1 MCSLSLFSLYSE
13 AATGDVHENIHMETP
28 VLESLFNKAAGLPV
42 CKFIKKETPIQVFSC
57 DYCKVFKKT
66 YFEEYLRTAASV
78 YSKDL
83 WNIRIVSE
91 ICFQRGFEFIKRHV
105 IYKKNFI
112 SKEKSEA
119 VKKSKLVTK
128 IKKHFGTLVLASCC

>member
-1 MCSLSLFSLYSE
+1 
-13 AATGDVHENIHMETP
+13 METP

-66 YFEEYLRTAASV
+66 YFEEHLRTAASV

-83 WNIRIVSE
+83 LKYKNCV
-91 ICFQRGFEFIKRHV
+91 IKNMLPVR
-105 IYKKNFI
+105 F
-112 SKEKSEA
+112 
-119 VKKSKLVTK
+119 
-128 IKKHFGTLVLASCC
+128 